1 MGGEGGM
8 ALVGDLL
15 QAGST
20 IQGWKG
26 VRGKGGNGGMEEWR
40 NGGMEE

>member
-1 MGGEGGM
+1 MERWEGGM

-20 IQGWKG
+20 IQGWMG
-26 VRGKGGNGGMEEWR
+26 VGS
-40 NGGMEE
+40 